1 MIRTEH
7 FLEDTEAWLRA
18 ALAHL
23 REQYPATALH
33 TQECRQA
40 WNRMLCDADLIAL
53 TWPQEYGGRELSTST
68 LIAFHELCAR
78 LHAPQPINSIA
89 HAILAPT
96 LLRFGTPA
104 QKAQLLPG
112 IRDGS
117 EIWCQGYSEPQTG
130 SDLSSVRSRARPE
143 AVGWRVSGRKI
154 WTTHA
159 HLAKWCFALV
169 RTDPDSQ
176 AHRGLSF
183 MLIDMQAEGVRVE
196 PIRQMTGEADY
207 NEVLFDATPVP
218 EGRILGEPGDGWR
231 IAMAAAEYERGIY
244 FMPRVIQLEDE
255 LGQLAETLRQSPL
268 AQGERAVQEQR
279 MRELTDMRQVIRWRV
294 DRVLRQVAA
303 GKTPG
308 IDGAM
313 LKLLWSETRQRIWE
327 QRVELLREAAIVG
340 PQAGSPHAEPAGVM
354 REFLWSRAE
363 TIVAGTSEIQRNIV
377 GERLLGLPKD
387 RGQHA

>member
-7 FLEDTEAWLRA
+7 FLEDAEAWLRTG
-18 ALAHL
+18 LAQL
-23 REQYPATALH
+23 RARYPDTASH
-33 TQECRQA
+33 TPECRQA
-40 WNRMLCDADLIAL
+40 WNSMLCEAGLIAL
-53 TWPQEYGGRELSTST
+53 TWPREHGGRELPTAT

-96 LLRFGTPA
+96 LLRFGSPA
-104 QKAQLLPG
+104 QKAFFLPG

-130 SDLSSVRSRARPE
+130 SDLSSVRTRARPHG
-143 AVGWRVSGRKI
+143 AGWRVSGRKI
-154 WTTHA
+154 WTTQA
-159 HLAKWCFALV
+159 HLAKWCFGLV

-183 MLIDMQAEGVRVE
+183 MLIDMQAEGARAE

-207 NEVLFDATPVP
+207 SEVLFEDVAVP
-218 EGRILGEPGDGWR
+218 EGRILGEPGEGWR
-231 IAMAAAEYERGIY
+231 IAMAAAEYERGVY
-244 FMPRVIQLEDE
+244 FLPRVVQLEGE
-255 LGQLAETLRQSPL
+255 LGQLTQALAQAPL
-268 AQGERAVQEQR
+268 GQGERAVHAQR
-279 MRELTDMRQVIRWRV
+279 VQDLADLCQVIRWRV
-294 DRVLRQVAA
+294 DRVMRQVAE
-303 GKTPG
+303 GNTPG

-313 LKLLWSETRQRIWE
+313 LKLLWSEARQRVWE
-327 QRVELLREAAIVG
+327 QRVELLGEAAILG
-340 PQAGSPHAEPAGVM
+340 PQADAPSASVL

-387 RGQHA
+387 RGHHA